1 MKTKQIW
8 LTAIVFGLFAAGVLY
23 FSIFKEAQP
32 ATTTVTEEQ
41 KQDEIQN
48 TEEKPK
54 VNTATVTQQKLNISE
69 GKRAMSVDVKFDQ
82 GVSGNITV
90 GSYVDI
96 VYVSSS
102 LGEHPD
108 AENAKKEEAK
118 LLLQNIKVL
127 AIGHAADSE
136 QEALR
141 YQTVTFEVTPQQGL
155 ILGFATRGELHLML
169 RAQGDQKIEKE
180 QLTLT
185 EGK

>member
-32 ATTTVTEEQ
+32 AATTVKDEQ
-41 KQDEIQN
+41 KQDEVKAS
-48 TEEKPK
+48 EEKPK
-54 VNTATVTQQKLNISE
+54 VNATTVTQQKLTISE
-69 GKRAMSVDVKFDQ
+69 GKRAISVDVKFDQ

-90 GSYVDI
+90 GSYVDV

-108 AENAKKEEAK
+108 AENSKKDEAK

-136 QEALR
+136 QEAIR

-155 ILGFATRGELHLML
+155 TLGFATRGELHLML
-169 RAQGDQKIEKE
+169 RTKGDQKIEKE
-180 QLTLT
+180 KLTIT